1 MSDRP
6 VRVLVVDDSA
16 LYRKVL
22 AELLAEMK
30 GIEVVGRSANG
41 KLALESIPLLRP
53 DLLTL
58 DLEMP
63 EIDGLGVLH
72 ALRADHPEIG
82 AIMLSSHTHTGAD
95 ATMRALELGA
105 FDFVPKP
112 TASSLQLGIEQI
124 RSDLAPMVEAFA
136 MRLRSRGHPSAAPS
150 TDPMA
155 REIPTHTAQIPSP
168 ATSVK
173 PRVIAL
179 GISTGGPNALA
190 KMMPTLPGDLPV
202 PLLIVQHM
210 PPVFTKSLAESLNAK
225 CAIEVR
231 EATEGEPIRPATAL
245 IAPGGK
251 QMGIIRPVGGG
262 DPIVTLTDDPPEN
275 NCRPSVDYLCRSVS
289 DIFGPRALAVIMTGM
304 GSDGLDGA
312 RLLKQ
317 RGGRV
322 IAQDEATST
331 IYGMPRAVAEEGLAD
346 AIIPLDELA
355 GSIRR
360 VVCGV

>member
-22 AELLAEMK
+22 AELLMEIR
-30 GIEVVGRSANG
+30 GVEVVGRSANG
-41 KLALESIPLLRP
+41 KLALESIPVLRP

-63 EIDGLGVLH
+63 EIDGLGVLEV
-72 ALRADHPEIG
+72 LRVNHPEIG

-112 TASSLQLGIEQI
+112 TASSLQQGIEQI
-124 RSDLAPMVEAFA
+124 RSDLVPKVEAFA
-136 MRLRSRGHPSAAPS
+136 QSLRSSARPAESLRSASPEV
-150 TDPMA
+150 
-155 REIPTHTAQIPSP
+155 RVPTHTEEIPPSDLDARP
-168 ATSVK
+168 K
-173 PRVIAL
+173 VIAL

-190 KMMPTLPGDLPV
+190 KMMPRLPVNLPV

-210 PPVFTKSLAESLNAK
+210 PPVFTKSLADSLNAK

-231 EATEGEPIRPATAL
+231 EAREGEPIRPATAL

-251 QMGIIRPVGGG
+251 QMKISRPLNGGE
-262 DPIVTLTDDPPEN
+262 PVVRLTNDPPEN
-275 NCRPSVDYLCRSVS
+275 NCRPSVDYLYRSVS
-289 DIFGPRALAVIMTGM
+289 YIFGPRALAVIMTGM

-312 RLLKQ
+312 RLLKR
-317 RGGRV
+317 RGARV
-322 IAQDEATST
+322 IAQDEASST
-331 IYGMPRAVAEEGLAD
+331 IYGMPRAVIEEGLAD
-346 AIIPLDELA
+346 AIIPLDEISS
-355 GSIRR
+355 SIQR
-360 VVCGV
+360 VVGGV